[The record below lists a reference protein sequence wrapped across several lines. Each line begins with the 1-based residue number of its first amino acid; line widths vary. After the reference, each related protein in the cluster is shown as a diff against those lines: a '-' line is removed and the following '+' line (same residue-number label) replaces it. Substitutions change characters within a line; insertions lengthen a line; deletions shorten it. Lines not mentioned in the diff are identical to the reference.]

1 MHAIIHNMFL
11 QYSVLEVEESTDI
24 RGKLN
29 NSSII
34 MNITFKC
41 SLIPLLVYYDVRA
54 EGNQVCIYR
63 RSSDTKYGCVDRKPM
78 NTAHCQCI
86 NLCR

>member
-1 MHAIIHNMFL
+1 METRRGDYIKNAIIHNMFL

-34 MNITFKC
+34 IEYHFQMFTDTTF
-41 SLIPLLVYYDVRA
+41 SLL
-54 EGNQVCIYR
+54 
-63 RSSDTKYGCVDRKPM
+63 
-78 NTAHCQCI
+78 
-86 NLCR
+86 